1 MAKLEQNLELKK
13 EINDYCSKKGI
24 SKNDFSV
31 QTGINAAYLSKI
43 ENERFD
49 EISNEVLTKIRAA
62 LNLRSGTEVF
72 QTGDLTS
79 VFRQCEKTRK
89 HNLMT
94 GLTADTGMGKTTSL
108 RAYSMRENV
117 FFVTV
122 DKTMN
127 AKRLLVSILKAM
139 GIRFDGNM
147 HDVMLKTAEEL
158 NRLESPLLIIDGAG
172 KMNHAMLL
180 YLHDLREY
188 TRANCGI
195 VLSGMPYF
203 RKNLQKFTEKEK
215 EGYAEFYRRINIW
228 HELKG
233 LSRKEI
239 EVICLEN
246 GIKGDL
252 QPYYRLRFA
261 DLMNK
266 ILLDKITNDKL

>member
-1 MAKLEQNLELKK
+1 MAKVEKNLELKK
-13 EINDYCSKKGI
+13 AINDYCQKKGI

-49 EISNEVLTKIRAA
+49 EVSNEVLTKIRAA
-62 LNLRSGTEVF
+62 INSMSSIDVLE
-72 QTGDLTS
+72 TGDLKS
-79 VFRQCEKTRK
+79 VFRLCEKTRK
-89 HNLMT
+89 YSLMT
-94 GLTADTGMGKTTSL
+94 GLLADTGMGKTTSL

-117 FFVTV
+117 FFVTA

-139 GIRFDGNM
+139 GVRFDGNM
-147 HDVMLKTAEEL
+147 HDIMLRIAEEL
-158 NRLESPLLIIDGAG
+158 NRLESPLLIIDEAG
-172 KMNHAMLL
+172 KLNHMMVL

-203 RKNLQKFTEKEK
+203 RSNLERFTEKEK

-228 HELKG
+228 HELRG

-239 EVICLEN
+239 EVICHEN
-246 GIKGDL
+246 GITGDL
-252 QPYYRLRFA
+252 KHYYGLRFA

-266 ILLDKITNDKL
+266 VLLEKITSDKL